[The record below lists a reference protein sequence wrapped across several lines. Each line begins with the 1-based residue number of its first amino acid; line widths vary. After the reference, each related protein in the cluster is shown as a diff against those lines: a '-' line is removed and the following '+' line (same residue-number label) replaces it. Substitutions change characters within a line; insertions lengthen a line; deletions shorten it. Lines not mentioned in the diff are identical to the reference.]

1 MFAISPSQTLTFT
14 LISAAVL
21 ALVFTWSVAKNY
33 RIPNPIFS
41 LARALASFVATW
53 LLWGSISGAGNGTTA
68 STQIGLIPYLTLEY
82 TKPANQ
88 WMAEA
93 MLNWGRLSLT
103 IALTGLILFGL
114 SFVLGRLAAISD
126 RRR

>member
-1 MFAISPSQTLTFT
+1 MFALSPSQTLTFT
-14 LISAAVL
+14 LMSAAVL
-21 ALVFTWSVAKNY
+21 ALVFTWSVAKNH
-33 RIPNPIFS
+33 RIPNPMFS

-53 LLWGSISGAGNGTTA
+53 LLWGSISGAGNDMTA
-68 STQIGLIPYLTLEY
+68 NTQIGLIPYLTLEY
-82 TKPANQ
+82 TKLADQ

-114 SFVLGRLAAISD
+114 SFVFGRLAAISD
-126 RRR
+126 RRH